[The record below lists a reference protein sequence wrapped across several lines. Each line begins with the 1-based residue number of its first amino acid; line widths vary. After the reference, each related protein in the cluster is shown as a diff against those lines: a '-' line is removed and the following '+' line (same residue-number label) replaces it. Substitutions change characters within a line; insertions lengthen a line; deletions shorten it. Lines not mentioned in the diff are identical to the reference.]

1 MRAYTLSVLQKL
13 AGSSK
18 PISDAEIVE
27 WVNTSLAAGG
37 KTTSISSFKDP
48 SIANSLPVLDLVD
61 TIKPGSINYEL
72 VNKGTGEEVR
82 GVSCRCGQKGTGEEV
97 IVHLPYH

>member
-27 WVNTSLAAGG
+27 WVNTSLSAGG
-37 KTTSISSFKDP
+37 KTSSITGFKDP
-48 SIANSLPVLDLVD
+48 NIATSLPILDLVD

-72 VNKGTGEEVR
+72 VNKTTGEEVR
-82 GVSCRCGQKGTGEEV
+82 CFMVSPCYV
-97 IVHLPYH
+97 VVSLS